1 MAFESEKAVGWKGRF
16 DNQSSSMRI
25 DTDSILER
33 AFSRSQLRGIFLL
46 RRSNQEVPLKKL
58 VAYILLN
65 ESDYHAESM
74 LDRFGLEP
82 PARMSLLEDA
92 GMTNWERSD
101 FIQSITHNRSKMP
114 D

>member
-1 MAFESEKAVGWKGRF
+1 MASESDKAVGWKGPF
-16 DNQSSSMRI
+16 DNQSSTMRI
-25 DTDSILER
+25 DTDVILER
-33 AFSRSQLRGIFLL
+33 AFSRSQLRSIFLL
-46 RRSNQEVPLKKL
+46 RISNPEVSLKKL

-65 ESDYHAESM
+65 ESDHHAESM

-92 GMTNWERSD
+92 GMTNWERSV
-101 FIQSITHNRSKMP
+101 FIQAINQLGSKMP